1 MCCLLQ
7 IFARHSGSFS
17 EGLAIPGRLGG
28 GIPIEV
34 ALFRVRTGT
43 SGVAT
48 MKLKYLVMLMLVPA
62 VVGVAVPSALA
73 QAPRH
78 RRPLLKCNSQPL
90 LLPTCLLI
98 PRGRVWVS
106 TRVSTKQEKARS
118 IVLILLSPRALA
130 VLLRPRRK
138 QKRTPLLTVDLVV

>member
-98 PRGRVWVS
+98 PTGRVWVS
-106 TRVSTKQEKARS
+106 TRVSTKQESKKHRS
-118 IVLILLSPRALA
+118 HAAKSTSTSTSTGNAA
-130 VLLRPRRK
+130 VPTKEAEENNAVTR
-138 QKRTPLLTVDLVV
+138 

>member
-73 QAPRH
+73 QAKASMQP
-78 RRPLLKCNSQPL
+78 PASSSTDMSTNSEGQSMGEH
-90 LLPTCLLI
+90 TD
-98 PRGRVWVS
+98 
-106 TRVSTKQEKARS
+106 EHKAKKSRS
-118 IVLILLSPRALA
+118 IVLILLSPRTLA
-130 VLLRPRRK
+130 VLLCPRRK
-138 QKRTPLLTVDLVV
+138 QKRTPLLPVDLVV